1 MSTALASQI
10 GLFEDTKPQVRRKS
24 INVYS
29 LRMVR
34 ETTTVYHADS
44 SVNGPEEATKMFNQ
58 IFDLENQPNE
68 QFAILCVNTKN
79 KVAGAHIISTG
90 SLNSSIV
97 HPREVF
103 KAACL
108 NNASAIILAHNHPSG
123 DPEPSRED
131 IETTQR
137 LVNAG
142 NVMGIKVLDHMVIG
156 EGRYISCREQ
166 GLI

>member
-10 GLFEDTKPQVRRKS
+10 GLFEDYEPEVRRKS
-24 INVYS
+24 VNIYS
-29 LRMVR
+29 LRMVK
-34 ETTTVYHADS
+34 ES
-44 SVNGPEEATKMFNQ
+44 SATYQAEPMRSPAEAYRLINQ
-58 IFDLENQPNE
+58 IFELDSMPNE
-68 QFAILCVNTKN
+68 YFVMVCLDTKN
-79 KVAGAHIISTG
+79 KLAGAHVISAG

-103 KAACL
+103 KAEML
-108 NNASAIILAHNHPSG
+108 NNAAAIILAHNHPSG
-123 DPEPSRED
+123 DPEPSCED

-142 NVMGIKVLDHMVIG
+142 NILGIKVLDHMVIG
-156 EGRYISCREQ
+156 DGRYISFKEQ